1 MLKSLKVQNYA
12 LIQHLSIDFEPDFST
27 LTGETGAGKSI
38 LLGALSLVLGSR
50 ADSTAINNQSDKC
63 VVEAVFGIE
72 SYELQ
77 SYFDA
82 NDLDY
87 QPETCIRREILNTG
101 KSRAFI
107 NDTPVNLPQLK
118 ELATKL
124 IDIHSQH
131 ENLELNS
138 SQFQLNVLDA
148 VAQNQV
154 VLAQYKIEFRKYKE
168 HLSQLTKLKEAAH
181 TADADYDYN
190 LFQLNQLLDLRLE
203 TIDQMALDEELQ
215 MLTNAEEIQQSLG
228 LSFSMLS
235 EGETNTLAQLKL
247 SKQSLDKIK
256 SYFPKAESFVERIET
271 AFIDLKDLAAE
282 LEILAGRVEYNP
294 ERARLLKD
302 QLDGL
307 YSLMNKHQVNS
318 VEGLLQCQQAFQAKV
333 ASKESYSI
341 EIEKLEKAHQETLNS
356 LKDLASRLTENR
368 KKAVPRFTHQ
378 ILIQLAD
385 LGMPHAAFEVE
396 IHSDE
401 VFNEWGV
408 NRVGFL
414 FSANKNQPPQNI
426 SKIASGGEISRLML
440 SIKSILS
447 QNVSLP
453 TIIFDEIDTGV
464 SGEMADKMADIMK
477 QMARN
482 MQVISITHLPQIAA
496 RGKNH
501 FKVYKIENNH
511 TVTTQIQKLSADERI
526 VEIAR
531 MLSGKD
537 ITKEAIENAKTLIAS

>member
-1 MLKSLKVQNYA
+1 
-12 LIQHLSIDFEPDFST
+12 
-27 LTGETGAGKSI
+27 
-38 LLGALSLVLGSR
+38 
-50 ADSTAINNQSDKC
+50 
-63 VVEAVFGIE
+63 
-72 SYELQ
+72 LQ

-401 VFNEWGV
+401 VFNEWGT

-447 QNVSLP
+447 QSVSLP